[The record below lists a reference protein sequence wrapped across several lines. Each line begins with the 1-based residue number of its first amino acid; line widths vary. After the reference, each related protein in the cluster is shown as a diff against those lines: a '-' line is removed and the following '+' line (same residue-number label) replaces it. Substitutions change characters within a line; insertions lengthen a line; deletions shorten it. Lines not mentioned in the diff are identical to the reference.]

1 MANNNIAAYNAQ
13 RKADAEAKAKAEA
26 EVQTEGKAPTKAQLE
41 RQSSAQLKINESLRK
56 KLADKLANEPKMRV
70 IGSPMYRPWFGENM
84 LIAINGVEIY
94 LPLDGQ
100 AYEVPESYALEFQSR
115 IELVDEE
122 IRMRNAMANVEK
134 NVETYAGERELIR
147 RA

>member
-1 MANNNIAAYNAQ
+1 MANNNIAAYNEK
-13 RKADAEAKAKAEA
+13 RKAEAEAKA
-26 EVQTEGKAPTKAQLE
+26 QTEGKAPTKAELD

-56 KLADKLANEPKMRV
+56 KLADKLANEPKTRV

-122 IRMRNAMANVEK
+122 IRVRNSMANIEK
-134 NVETYAGERELIR
+134 NSEQYAGERELIR

>member
-13 RKADAEAKAKAEA
+13 RKAEAEAKAKAEA
-26 EVQTEGKAPTKAQLE
+26 EVQTEGGAPTKAQLE

>member
-13 RKADAEAKAKAEA
+13 RKAEAEAKA
-26 EVQTEGKAPTKAQLE
+26 QTEGKAPTKAQLE

-56 KLADKLANEPKMRV
+56 RLADKLADETKVRV

-100 AYEVPESYALEFQSR
+100 AYEIPESYALEFQSR

>member
-13 RKADAEAKAKAEA
+13 RKAEAEAKA
-26 EVQTEGKAPTKAQLE
+26 QTEGKAPTKAELE

-56 KLADKLANEPKMRV
+56 KLAEKLANEPKVRV

-100 AYEVPESYALEFQSR
+100 AYEIPESYALEFQSR

-122 IRMRNAMANVEK
+122 IRIRNAMSNIEK
-134 NVETYAGERELIR
+134 NSETYAGEKELIR
-147 RA
+147 RV

>member
-13 RKADAEAKAKAEA
+13 RKAEAEAKA
-26 EVQTEGKAPTKAQLE
+26 QTEGKAPTKAELE

-56 KLADKLANEPKMRV
+56 KLAEKLAAEPKVRV

-100 AYEVPESYALEFQSR
+100 AYEIPESYAMEFQSR

-122 IRMRNAMANVEK
+122 IRIRNAMSNIEK
-134 NVETYAGERELIR
+134 NSETYAGEKELIR
-147 RA
+147 RV

>member
-1 MANNNIAAYNAQ
+1 MANNNIAVYNAQ
-13 RKADAEAKAKAEA
+13 RKAEAEAKA
-26 EVQTEGKAPTKAQLE
+26 QTKEKTPTKAELE

-56 KLADKLANEPKMRV
+56 KLAEKLAAEPKVRV

-100 AYEVPESYALEFQSR
+100 AYEIPESYAIEFQSR

-122 IRMRNAMANVEK
+122 IRIRNAMSNIEK
-134 NVETYAGERELIR
+134 NSETYAGEKELIR
-147 RA
+147 RI

>member
-1 MANNNIAAYNAQ
+1 MANNNIAVYNAQ
-13 RKADAEAKAKAEA
+13 RKAEAEAKA
-26 EVQTEGKAPTKAQLE
+26 QTKEKTPTKAELE

-56 KLADKLANEPKMRV
+56 KLAEKLAAEPKVRV

-100 AYEVPESYALEFQSR
+100 AYEIPESYAMEFQSR

-122 IRMRNAMANVEK
+122 IRIRNAMSNIEK
-134 NVETYAGERELIR
+134 NSETYAGEKELIR
-147 RA
+147 RI

>member
-13 RKADAEAKAKAEA
+13 RKAEAEAKA
-26 EVQTEGKAPTKAQLE
+26 QTEGKAPTKAQLE
-41 RQSSAQLKINESLRK
+41 KQSSAQLKINESLRK
-56 KLADKLANEPKMRV
+56 QLASKLADEPKIRV

-100 AYEVPESYALEFQSR
+100 AYEIPESYALEFQSR